1 MIKKLILIII
11 LLFNTAFVNAQSA
24 TASNECPSLIDYY
37 SQHYPYWREVYGKIL
52 EIKDLSERKKAMN
65 FADTKLDEQLDKM
78 YGTQLGREWRDS
90 TAKNLALNLTELMAK
105 YIYNKAM
112 KDAVDSKTTP
122 INSLKREMYSLCMN

>member
-1 MIKKLILIII
+1 MLILF
-11 LLFNTAFVNAQSA
+11 FNSALANAQSA

-37 SQHYPYWREVYGKIL
+37 SQHYPYWLEVYVKIL
-52 EIKDLSERKKAMN
+52 EIKDFGERKKAMN
-65 FADTKLDEQLDKM
+65 FADEKLDEQLEKM

-105 YIYNKAM
+105 FIYNKAM
-112 KDAVDSKTTP
+112 KDAVESKTTQ

>member
-1 MIKKLILIII
+1 
-11 LLFNTAFVNAQSA
+11 
-24 TASNECPSLIDYY
+24 
-37 SQHYPYWREVYGKIL
+37 
-52 EIKDLSERKKAMN
+52 MN

-112 KDAVDSKTTP
+112 KDALDSKTTQ